1 LIVFV
6 LVIARRQHKRYS
18 SHLAEVTRINEENRV
33 LGRENHEIAR
43 QSLIVLKEIK
53 TLLEDRKP

>member
-1 LIVFV
+1 MFV

>member
-18 SHLAEVTRINEENRV
+18 SHLAEVTRISEKT
-33 LGRENHEIAR
+33 GYWSAR
-43 QSLIVLKEIK
+43 TTKSHGV
-53 TLLEDRKP
+53 T